1 MPDPDQV
8 TSADWANI
16 HNWLTLLWIYF
27 FVVIGF
33 AFTMLI
39 AHAWIPSMLMTRQL
53 PPIAGRGAHT
63 PNLAGSGC
71 SGVRRDSHGLGGDSD
86 PASPQHDLGAPVN
99 VTSAVHPAICM
110 AGAIVVGGVGNG
122 VDLPALYS
130 RIQVW
135 TR

>member
-53 PPIAGRGAHT
+53 PPIAGRARIPLTLLALVALVFAVILMASVVILT
-63 PNLAGSGC
+63 P
-71 SGVRRDSHGLGGDSD
+71 
-86 PASPQHDLGAPVN
+86 Q
-99 VTSAVHPAICM
+99 
-110 AGAIVVGGVGNG
+110 
-122 VDLPALYS
+122 ALS
-130 RIQVW
+130 MIWERLLM
-135 TR
+135 